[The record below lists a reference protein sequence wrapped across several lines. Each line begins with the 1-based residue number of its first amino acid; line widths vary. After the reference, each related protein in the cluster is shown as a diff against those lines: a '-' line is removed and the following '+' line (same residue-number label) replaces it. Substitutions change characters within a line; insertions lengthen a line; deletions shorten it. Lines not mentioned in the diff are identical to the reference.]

1 MLNRFS
7 NGMLR
12 RFIIYLGP
20 AILVSLAYMDPG
32 NFGTAIEAGANFNY
46 DLVWIVWLSSLMAML
61 LQYLSGKI
69 GIATGRSL
77 AELIRL
83 KLGKKRFIIP
93 YWIGAEAIIAAT
105 DLAEYLGTVIALNL
119 LFGIPLLHAAVI
131 GAVDVLLILTLTS
144 RRFRLLEQ
152 MFMIFVSI
160 IGIGYMYEIIIVKPD
175 IEEIVYHS
183 FIPSLNDRSAL
194 VAVGV
199 IGATVMP
206 HALYIHSWLTK
217 RRLVKYS
224 IEEKREVLRLHRIEN
239 IIMLTIAGLI
249 NASIMIMSAAA
260 FYGNA
265 QVVTIEDAYQTL
277 IPLFGSL
284 AAFVFAITLL
294 ISGISSS
301 TLGTITGQAVFEDLL
316 SKKSNPW
323 FRRIITRFVNVVP
336 TSIALLIGLEPLDIL
351 VYSQV
356 VLSLLIPL
364 PLIPIILISKNKH
377 IMGEFVNK
385 PITSLFAI
393 IFAGVII
400 AFNVY
405 LLYSL

>member
-12 RFIIYLGP
+12 KFIIYLGP

-160 IGIGYMYEIIIVKPD
+160 IGIGYM
-175 IEEIVYHS
+175 
-183 FIPSLNDRSAL
+183 
-194 VAVGV
+194 
-199 IGATVMP
+199 
-206 HALYIHSWLTK
+206 
-217 RRLVKYS
+217 
-224 IEEKREVLRLHRIEN
+224 
-239 IIMLTIAGLI
+239 
-249 NASIMIMSAAA
+249 
-260 FYGNA
+260 
-265 QVVTIEDAYQTL
+265 
-277 IPLFGSL
+277 
-284 AAFVFAITLL
+284 
-294 ISGISSS
+294 
-301 TLGTITGQAVFEDLL
+301 
-316 SKKSNPW
+316 
-323 FRRIITRFVNVVP
+323 
-336 TSIALLIGLEPLDIL
+336 
-351 VYSQV
+351 
-356 VLSLLIPL
+356 
-364 PLIPIILISKNKH
+364 
-377 IMGEFVNK
+377 
-385 PITSLFAI
+385 
-393 IFAGVII
+393 
-400 AFNVY
+400 
-405 LLYSL
+405 

>member
-1 MLNRFS
+1 
-7 NGMLR
+7 
-12 RFIIYLGP
+12 
-20 AILVSLAYMDPG
+20 
-32 NFGTAIEAGANFNY
+32 
-46 DLVWIVWLSSLMAML
+46 
-61 LQYLSGKI
+61 
-69 GIATGRSL
+69 
-77 AELIRL
+77 
-83 KLGKKRFIIP
+83 
-93 YWIGAEAIIAAT
+93 
-105 DLAEYLGTVIALNL
+105 
-119 LFGIPLLHAAVI
+119 
-131 GAVDVLLILTLTS
+131 
-144 RRFRLLEQ
+144 
-152 MFMIFVSI
+152 
-160 IGIGYMYEIIIVKPD
+160 PD

-217 RRLVKYS
+217 RRLVKDS

-265 QVVTIEDAYQTL
+265 QVITIEDAYQTL

-323 FRRIITRFVNVVP
+323 FRRIITRFVNVIP
-336 TSIALLIGLEPLDIL
+336 TAIALLIGLEPLDIL

-385 PITSLFAI
+385 PITSILAI